1 MFTKTYQHLQ
11 GKEASIGV
19 CLVFLLNFQ
28 SAPDYRNVKIISD
41 QQQHVQYSHTHK
53 MKFNLL
59 FLQTTSI
66 VLFTGS
72 DQ

>member
-1 MFTKTYQHLQ
+1 MFKKTYQHLQ

-28 SAPDYRNVKIISD
+28 SAPDYRNVTITSD
-41 QQQHVQYSHTHK
+41 QQQHVQYSHTQ
-53 MKFNLL
+53 NEIQLL
-59 FLQTTSI
+59 FLQPTST
-66 VLFTGS
+66 VFFTGS

>member
-1 MFTKTYQHLQ
+1 MCKKTYQHLQ

-41 QQQHVQYSHTHK
+41 QQQHVQYSHTQ
-53 MKFNLL
+53 NEIQLL

-66 VLFTGS
+66 DLFTGS

>member
-1 MFTKTYQHLQ
+1 MFKKTYQHLQ

-28 SAPDYRNVKIISD
+28 SAPDYINDQIISD
-41 QQQHVQYSHTHK
+41 HIHIHTHK

-59 FLQTTSI
+59 FLQPTSI

>member
-41 QQQHVQYSHTHK
+41 QQQHVQYSHTQ
-53 MKFNLL
+53 NEIQLL

-66 VLFTGS
+66 DLFTGS

>member
-28 SAPDYRNVKIISD
+28 SAPDYRNVQIISD
-41 QQQHVQYSHTHK
+41 QQQHVQYSHTHTQ
-53 MKFNLL
+53 NEIQPS
-59 FLQTTSI
+59 FLATNKHCS
-66 VLFTGS
+66 LYRK
-72 DQ
+72 